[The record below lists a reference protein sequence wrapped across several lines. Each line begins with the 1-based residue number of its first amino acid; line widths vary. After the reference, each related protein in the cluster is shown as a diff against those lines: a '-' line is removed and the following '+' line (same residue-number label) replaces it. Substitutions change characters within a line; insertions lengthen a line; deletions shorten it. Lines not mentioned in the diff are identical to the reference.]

1 MAGVRKC
8 NASGTGFGA
17 CTGEV
22 LPSTEN
28 CDSLDNDCDG
38 IVDQGCC
45 MDCHNQAQGT
55 GSYRRQVVGVGGDFE
70 STSHHVTDGTATEI
84 VSVADCEVCHDQ
96 GNHKSNTE
104 PQVVLKD
111 PDVGASVTYTY
122 DGTGASIEAFCL
134 NCHDVDS
141 SQAFGAQ
148 PFTDGL
154 TPKDITTDWTASS
167 HNSAL
172 TTDKCLACHGGSDAT
187 QPGNALN
194 VHGSAFT
201 SLLSSNVAGE
211 TVTNQEEG
219 VCLACHDGAPAMAD
233 IETISSLPFAHDT
246 AATSGLH
253 NSSGEGVSAGWNPA
267 ISRHVEC
274 GDCHSPHEAA
284 PVAAGLMAGTVSSY
298 SAGTPD
304 VLTDST
310 KSWTTNA
317 LSGYTV
323 KIVSGISAGDESVIY
338 RNTATTLSVKFSSAP
353 TNGDNYIILNTG
365 RSDGNSVTAALN
377 GAWGVSPTWP
387 AQPTPPAWDDSA
399 GTSSS
404 AELPAQYNT
413 IPAWG
418 RTENVTLEG
427 ELCIK
432 CHSAYAYDAI
442 PPNTPSGEPTSS
454 DTLWSNT
461 IGPIVAQGDKANEF
475 NPNNLAYH
483 PVFARGKNQPIVSS
497 DVTTSTYN
505 PNWPMFKTA
514 NPDTL
519 EITDTIATLTGTTL
533 PVTVV
538 PGWFVGFGTAN
549 PGLGHDRGAW
559 KQLRAAVGA
568 VVYDE
573 VHGLPRKRHDYRP
586 SWPSRLGNKVY
597 AKASREQDVPVL

>member
-1 MAGVRKC
+1 
-8 NASGTGFGA
+8 
-17 CTGEV
+17 
-22 LPSTEN
+22 
-28 CDSLDNDCDG
+28 
-38 IVDQGCC
+38 
-45 MDCHNQAQGT
+45 
-55 GSYRRQVVGVGGDFE
+55 
-70 STSHHVTDGTATEI
+70 
-84 VSVADCEVCHDQ
+84 
-96 GNHKSNTE
+96 
-104 PQVVLKD
+104 
-111 PDVGASVTYTY
+111 
-122 DGTGASIEAFCL
+122 
-134 NCHDVDS
+134 
-141 SQAFGAQ
+141 
-148 PFTDGL
+148 
-154 TPKDITTDWTASS
+154 
-167 HNSAL
+167 
-172 TTDKCLACHGGSDAT
+172 
-187 QPGNALN
+187 
-194 VHGSAFT
+194 
-201 SLLSSNVAGE
+201 
-211 TVTNQEEG
+211 
-219 VCLACHDGAPAMAD
+219 
-233 IETISSLPFAHDT
+233 
-246 AATSGLH
+246 
-253 NSSGEGVSAGWNPA
+253 
-267 ISRHVEC
+267 
-274 GDCHSPHEAA
+274 
-284 PVAAGLMAGTVSSY
+284 MAGTVSSY

-454 DTLWSNT
+454 DTLWSNS
-461 IGPIVAQGDKANEF
+461 IGPPAAQGDTANEF

-483 PVFARGKNQPIVSS
+483 PVFAAGKNQPIVSS

-519 EITDTIATLTGTTL
+519 EITGTIATLTGTTL

-538 PGWFVGFGTAN
+538 PGWFVYVGSDTPAQGVAGWYEIASIISDTMFTIDRSASVPPTQDWAMTAGLGNNFVPPWGPWSTMRCTDCHGSDTTTDPLGPHGSATKYILRQAGSKTFLFYDGTIVQTITTTPTDSDNMCVNCHRRDVYGDFDYSTPPQTLYSRQPHPPIEFSWDNLHELPRRRQDGRNTRTEPRQRRRRSQLLRQKPPWRLMALFGHTLKYGICRAALEQGFG
-549 PGLGHDRGAW
+549 RC
-559 KQLRAAVGA
+559 
-568 VVYDE
+568 
-573 VHGLPRKRHDYRP
+573 
-586 SWPSRLGNKVY
+586 
-597 AKASREQDVPVL
+597 RE